1 MSRHVLGEQP
11 RPHRTCRPHRSAR
24 SRDGAANAG
33 WTRTTHEPS
42 TGATDAVK
50 ADGGRVLVVD
60 DDPSILRMLRI
71 VFMGDGYDVTTATN
85 GVEAL
90 DAVQKDAPGVI
101 VLDLEMPLMD
111 GREFFRELRSRG
123 HEMPVLILSAYGAE
137 RARGELKAE
146 AFVSKPL
153 SLTTRAGSAEAA
165 RRSAW
170 RCARPPWVQRSHI
183 RWRSSGG
190 AHRPAAAAAARPVI
204 RNLYTVSH
212 QASQRERAER
222 MGQQGKQY
230 NVAVVGATGIVGPSS
245 SRSPPSAASRQGA
258 EAPRHRAL
266 RR

>member
-1 MSRHVLGEQP
+1 MDVTP
-11 RPHRTCRPHRSAR
+11 RFG
-24 SRDGAANAG
+24 GAAATASYMPTSQVRAFAG
-33 WTRTTHEPS
+33 SERPTPAGPDTTHEPS

-123 HEMPVLILSAYGAE
+123 YEMPVLILSAYGAE

-146 AFVSKPL
+146 AFVSKPFEPDYL
-153 SLTTRAGSAEAA
+153 VQEVQKLLEA
-165 RRSAW
+165 
-170 RCARPPWVQRSHI
+170 
-183 RWRSSGG
+183 
-190 AHRPAAAAAARPVI
+190 
-204 RNLYTVSH
+204 T
-212 QASQRERAER
+212 
-222 MGQQGKQY
+222 
-230 NVAVVGATGIVGPSS
+230 
-245 SRSPPSAASRQGA
+245 
-258 EAPRHRAL
+258 
-266 RR
+266 